1 MPKTCHVHVHVA
13 AVRQPKAMEL
23 LQALLLC
30 VAAKGCH
37 CVYLCYKFFFRPGKE
52 LRKYGEWAV
61 VTGAT
66 DGIGKAYA
74 FELAKQGLNVLLVA
88 RSEEKLKETA
98 QELRAKYPVTV
109 DQLKARDL
117 VQVLFLYIKSQC
129 YSCHISYNL

>member
-1 MPKTCHVHVHVA
+1 
-13 AVRQPKAMEL
+13 MEL

-37 CVYLCYKFFFRPGKE
+37 CAYLAYKFFFREGKE

-74 FELAKQGLNVLLVA
+74 FQLAKQGLNVLLVGSQRGEVEGDGA
-88 RSEEKLKETA
+88 GAEGEVSEGDGGSA
-98 QELRAKYPVTV
+98 
-109 DQLKARDL
+109 
-117 VQVLFLYIKSQC
+117 
-129 YSCHISYNL
+129 